1 MSDERENGTSDPE
14 VEPYLPEIPPELGVE
29 PLLAALLQCAA
40 FLDLGDDTSVDPVQ
54 ADEVLEH
61 VGMYVQ
67 RLPPE
72 RVADIE
78 KQLARLKEHAEKAN
92 WPEPIAAFVA
102 DFLYSCGIG
111 EDEDDEGQDS

>member
-1 MSDERENGTSDPE
+1 MANDRENGTSSDPE
-14 VEPYLPEIPPELGVE
+14 VEPYLPEIPPELGVD

-40 FLDLGDDTSVDPVQ
+40 FLDLGDDTLVDPVQ
-54 ADEVLEH
+54 ADEILEH

-78 KQLARLKEHAEKAN
+78 KQLERVREHAEKAG
-92 WPEPIAAFVA
+92 WPEPISAFVA

-111 EDEDDEGQDS
+111 EDESDEDA

>member
-1 MSDERENGTSDPE
+1 MANDRENGTSDQDI
-14 VEPYLPEIPPELGVE
+14 EPFLPEIPAELGVD

-40 FLDLGDDTSVDPVQ
+40 FLDLGDDTVVDSVQ

-72 RVADIE
+72 RVDEIE
-78 KQLARLKEHAEKAN
+78 QQLRRVREHAEKAG
-92 WPEPIAAFVA
+92 WPEPITAFVG

-111 EDEDDEGQDS
+111 EDESEEDA